1 MPCSSADH
9 SSDRSEA
16 SAQSVQLAEVPPA
29 PVRSPVRV
37 VHVDDHLLMRELLAT
52 QLTRSEPGRYE
63 IVAACGTGHEAIE
76 LCLQTRPNL
85 LLLDLMLPGLNGLE
99 VYRRLRPALPQMRV
113 LFFSAAKATA
123 LLTEALS
130 LGAEGFV
137 AKPCSWKAVQEAIRR
152 VAGGGRYVDPML
164 EQLSE
169 AQIARHALTV
179 REEEVAKLIAEGL
192 STKEIAARLDRSV
205 KTIEKHRSGM
215 MEKLDLHDAV
225 GVTKCAITTG
235 LIRLG

>member
-9 SSDRSEA
+9 SSERSEV

-29 PVRSPVRV
+29 PQGHPVRV
-37 VHVDDHLLMRELLAT
+37 VHVDDHLLMRELLAC

-63 IVAACGTGHEAIE
+63 IVAACGSGHEAIE
-76 LCLQTRPNL
+76 LCLQTRPDL

-99 VYRRLRPALPQMRV
+99 VYRRLRSALPQMRV
-113 LFFSAAKATA
+113 LFFSAAKATT

-137 AKPCSWKAVQEAIRR
+137 AKPCSWKAVYEAIGC
-152 VAGGGRYVDPML
+152 VAGGDRYVDPTL
-164 EQLSE
+164 EQLSV

-225 GVTKCAITTG
+225 GVTKYAITTG